1 MGVTAKIWSG
11 VIIVVVAFVT
21 TVTLGCVLG
30 LKTEANLEVVKQD
43 LFPAT
48 IQAYEMRNLYKNAIE
63 KYDIGAIYLADEDEV
78 SAADEL
84 LTACHQRIVAVTQNE
99 SLPSTFRQTC
109 SSIVARILA
118 WQEQATPAY
127 IRQAND
133 EAEDADEALLPQLNE
148 EKEAIAALLDQAI
161 EAIESNTHGLIGAS
175 KDSSVSQRW
184 TSVIIMAASLALCAI
199 IMTLIIVKGIR
210 GPIDRIVAGLQKS
223 GLGVNAASDRV
234 LHSSDQVQSMTGV
247 QAEKIGTVTV
257 GIEEISQM
265 TQGNAQNAKRVEEK
279 AELARQAVVQGRN
292 AMSSLKERV
301 ETIKADAD
309 QMNSIIKTIED
320 IAFKTNLLALNAAVE
335 AARAGEAGRG
345 FAVVAEEVRNLAAGC
360 ADAANSTNNL
370 ISNTVSNIDS
380 SVEAT
385 SRVGQFLEE
394 IDESVSFVS
403 AQVKEVSTATEQE
416 SVALSSVNNE
426 LLQIDDLTK
435 TTANNAT
442 ESLQLGE
449 SLLAE
454 AQELQVAM
462 QDLSAIIRGKR

>member
-11 VIIVVVAFVT
+11 VIIVVLAFVT

-30 LKTEANLEVVKQD
+30 LKTEENLHVVKHD

-48 IQAYEMRNLYKNAIE
+48 IQAYELRNLYKNAIE
-63 KYDIGAIYLADEDEV
+63 KFDIGAIYLADEDEV
-78 SAADEL
+78 GAADEL
-84 LTACHQRIVAVTQNE
+84 LTSCHQQMASVADSVALPDIYRSSCRDIVQRIV
-99 SLPSTFRQTC
+99 
-109 SSIVARILA
+109 A
-118 WQEQATPAY
+118 WQEQATPAF

-133 EAEDADEALLPQLNE
+133 EAEDADEALLPQLYEERDTIAGLINE
-148 EKEAIAALLDQAI
+148 SI
-161 EAIESNTHGLIGAS
+161 EHIESNTHNLIIDS
-175 KDSSVSQRW
+175 QNSSVSQRW
-184 TSVIIMAASLALCAI
+184 TSVIIMSASLVLCAI

-210 GPIDRIVAGLQKS
+210 GPIDRIVAGLQRS
-223 GLGVNAASDRV
+223 GFGVNSASDRV
-234 LHSSDQVQSMTGV
+234 LQSSDQLQGMTGA

-257 GIEEISQM
+257 GIEQISQM
-265 TQGNAQNAKRVEEK
+265 TQSNAQNAKQVEER
-279 AELARQAVVQGRN
+279 AEKARQAVVQGRN
-292 AMSSLKERV
+292 AMSSLKDQV
-301 ETIKADAD
+301 ETIKNDAD
-309 QMNSIIKTIED
+309 RMNSIIKTIED

-360 ADAANSTNNL
+360 ADAANSTTSL
-370 ISNTVSNIDS
+370 IGNTVRNIDS

-385 SRVGQFLEE
+385 MNVGRYLEE

-403 AQVKEVSTATEQE
+403 NQVKEVSNATEQE
-416 SVALSSVNNE
+416 SIALNSVNNE
-426 LLQIDDLTK
+426 LIQIDDLTK
-435 TTANNAT
+435 TTAENAN

-462 QDLSAIIRGKR
+462 QDLSAIIRGK